1 VIGVPRDSGYPMSL
15 IPCRDI
21 SGLANPKL
29 TAKSMNATIRPL
41 SIRPVQSI
49 PFEVG
54 TAGASDDI
62 DFSLSRLNWTL
73 VKHERLDRQIGY

>member
-1 VIGVPRDSGYPMSL
+1 MSL

-21 SGLANPKL
+21 SGLRNPKL
-29 TAKSMNATIRPL
+29 TTKSTNATSRPL

-49 PFEVG
+49 PFDVG

-62 DFSLSRLNWTL
+62 DFHLSILNWTIS
-73 VKHERLDRQIGY
+73 KT